1 MFPPK
6 SRLGCGGSTR
16 TSSPPKQIWFVN
28 KALTRL
34 VPCALAYRNLHCTF
48 YVTVASP
55 HAHRNNIN
63 SIEDWVLFLASHL
76 SQSHFEICLM
86 IFWAIWCARND
97 QLWKGGSKRQDIVTL
112 RAISWWLNFQKAQSH
127 PSISRPLIPSMS
139 WKKPHPGYVNIN
151 VDRAWKESEKCGGVG
166 LG

>member
-1 MFPPK
+1 MWRKLWVENVPPK
-6 SRLGCGGSTR
+6 VKIGVWRIYKDIIPTKADMVRKQGTD
-16 TSSPPKQIWFVN
+16 SSW
-28 KALTRL
+28 
-34 VPCALAYRNLHCTF
+34 
-48 YVTVASP
+48 
-55 HAHRNNIN
+55 NNIN

-76 SQSHFEICLM
+76 SRSHFEICLM

-97 QLWKGGSKRQDIVTL
+97 QLWKGGSKRQDIITL

>member
-1 MFPPK
+1 MWGKLWVANVPPK
-6 SRLGCGGSTR
+6 VKIGVWRICKDIIPTKAYMVRKQGTD
-16 TSSPPKQIWFVN
+16 SSW
-28 KALTRL
+28 
-34 VPCALAYRNLHCTF
+34 
-48 YVTVASP
+48 
-55 HAHRNNIN
+55 NNIN

-76 SQSHFEICLM
+76 SQSHFKICLT

-97 QLWKGGSKRQDIVTL
+97 RLWKGGSERQDIVTL

-139 WKKPHPGYVNIN
+139 WKKPPPGYVNIN
-151 VDRAWKESEKCGGVG
+151 MDRAWKESEKCGGVG